1 MIHLHSSESSSGCHY
16 ELSPIS
22 CALLRM
28 GMGAPGRKIRV
39 FYVKERK
46 KELKGNSRILLK
58 L

>member
-1 MIHLHSSESSSGCHY
+1 MYMVGRHY